1 MTIGEGREYF
11 LRENV
16 TGQAHAGCR
25 FVFAFGADSLRF
37 CFDVCDDEIVS
48 PFERDN
54 DDLWQGDAVEVFL
67 APDGDLTRYAELEV
81 SPFGLR
87 FYGEIADVTEQGHS
101 LVKRPPPFTAR
112 AERTEEG
119 YRVTIDLPLSAL
131 AGFDR
136 RKMKLNAFRLDKRAD
151 GAQRLY
157 ALHPTLCGSFHR
169 PAFFVNVAGRADEEG
184 ESSC

>member
-1 MTIGEGREYF
+1 MVIEEGKEYT
-11 LRENV
+11 LREN
-16 TGQAHAGCR
+16 TAGGEDGGCR
-25 FVFAFGADSLRF
+25 FSCRFVADALRF

-157 ALHPTLCGSFHR
+157 ALNPTLCGSFHR